1 MDAQNVDL
9 SEIWPAIVAAGRT
22 RDRRKK
28 NYQSA
33 DYRNDDS
40 AAVGVAGEYVY
51 ALFTDSEVD
60 LSYKPEGDGGMDFPG
75 VDVKTSTFPSDPHL
89 KLFEKDFSKPAERF
103 VLVALCL
110 QKRQAR
116 LVGWISKDDAKQ
128 VATRR
133 DYGYGNVFSI
143 GWQDLQPM
151 EALA

>member
-9 SEIWPAIVAAGRT
+9 SEIWPAIVAAGLT

-51 ALFTDSEVD
+51 ALFTDSKVD